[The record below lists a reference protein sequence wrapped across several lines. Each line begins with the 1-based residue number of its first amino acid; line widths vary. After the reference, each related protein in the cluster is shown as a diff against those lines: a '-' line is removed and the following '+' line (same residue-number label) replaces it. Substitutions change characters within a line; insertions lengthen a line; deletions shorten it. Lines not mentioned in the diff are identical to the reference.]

1 MTGLEITL
9 VVLLGAALVALF
21 FLYRASAR
29 YRKELQQMTEQHA
42 LLERERPTLALMA
55 RHLEEDETHQL
66 IRYRY
71 NLMRRIL
78 AAEVAGDSGRI
89 DEILEEID
97 ALVADRD
104 EFLRQTRLVYERLQP
119 QMTENLRGNGLT
131 DRQVEICCLY
141 ALGLNGKTIQQYTR
155 DGRHF
160 QHVGH
165 IRKKLGLGEHDR
177 NIDGYIRSLL
187 K

>member
-1 MTGLEITL
+1 MNNDISAI
-9 VVLLGAALVALF
+9 LLRIKDNLRTIKSGTVA
-21 FLYRASAR
+21 
-29 YRKELQQMTEQHA
+29 Q
-42 LLERERPTLALMA
+42 P
-55 RHLEEDETHQL
+55 
-66 IRYRY
+66 
-71 NLMRRIL
+71 
-78 AAEVAGDSGRI
+78 
-89 DEILEEID
+89 ILEEID

-119 QMTENLRGNGLT
+119 QMTGLLRENGLT

-165 IRKKLGLGEHDR
+165 IRTKLGLGEHDR